1 MHSLLQFEFFGCMGE
16 GGNLEF
22 RVQLPGPRALL
33 SYCPVRVGQL
43 LMFTRLLWVL
53 EEDIEILIL
62 DGRGEQGAR
71 VLGVV

>member
-1 MHSLLQFEFFGCMGE
+1 MR

-33 SYCPVRVGQL
+33 SYCLVRVGQL

-71 VLGVV
+71 VLGVCSIGTD

>member
-1 MHSLLQFEFFGCMGE
+1 MRYALVLQFEFFGCIGE
-16 GGNLEF
+16 GGGNLEF

-33 SYCPVRVGQL
+33 SYCLVRVGQL

-62 DGRGEQGAR
+62 DDMMVR
-71 VLGVV
+71 

>member
-1 MHSLLQFEFFGCMGE
+1 MHSYCNSNSLGVWVRGAIW
-16 GGNLEF
+16 NLESSS
-22 RVQLPGPRALL
+22 LGLEPCCL
-33 SYCPVRVGQL
+33 VRVGQL

-71 VLGVV
+71 VLGAV

>member
-1 MHSLLQFEFFGCMGE
+1 MGE

-33 SYCPVRVGQL
+33 SSV

>member
-1 MHSLLQFEFFGCMGE
+1 MRYGLALQLAFWEFGI
-16 GGNLEF
+16 

-33 SYCPVRVGQL
+33 SYCLVRVGQL